1 MPKLPD
7 MSQAAVRRREAL
19 TVSMAKDAAKTGKTQ
34 AKESPAPKRRAK
46 RA

>member
-19 TVSMAKDAAKTGKTQ
+19 ALSMAKDAAKAGKPP
-34 AKESPAPKRRAK
+34 AKEAPAPKRRAK